1 MKPEQLLSDSFIEFS
16 AKIAELHS
24 KKKQLTLEI
33 KNLIQKHQKDLNDI
47 TDEVLK
53 LTNEF
58 EKTNCEKT

>member
-1 MKPEQLLSDSFIEFS
+1 MKPEQLLSDSFVEFS
-16 AKIAELHS
+16 AKIAELHG

-47 TDEVLK
+47 TEEVIH

-58 EKTNCEKT
+58 EKTNSEKS